1 MKSPIG
7 VHKNQFRGF
16 LVPIMVFG
24 LAGGAMVSSNIDL
37 GSVAWA
43 AGKGEGQGA
52 GQGKGFGGARGGTG
66 ERPDMGGGKGVE
78 EKIFRGG
85 KDRITITE
93 EEDSD
98 RPPWAKTPGREGKP
112 GSGGGKPVGAGTMK
126 GDLYGDLYV
135 ILRDANGVP
144 ILDQYGHVQPIDAD
158 GNLIPLNEEGEPVD
172 EAAAAL
178 LQEVDFSRLN
188 VARSPSKVSD
198 HAYDSV
204 LETLNSAT
212 NITLDPAG
220 RLVVT
225 VDGVVKTIDSPLENL
240 VLYEMLLDKGFLPG
254 LTVDD
259 AILGSLIFLKDA
271 QLTTADLDAATS
283 FLAAASD
290 KATTVTIDSVV
301 YLNAI
306 LGITGTIVV
315 NGDSY
320 VDYSTFNYDRASTYV
335 GDITYLKDDGTGTGT
350 YITVTEPIMTAVFG
364 DETYTSDDGGV
375 DGFAQATDDARTLI
389 EFIHEPIH

>member
-1 MKSPIG
+1 MKKSKFELSSRVLAIMGVPLAFALSIG
-7 VHKNQFRGF
+7 FPLPSVVEVGAVAFA
-16 LVPIMVFG
+16 
-24 LAGGAMVSSNIDL
+24 AGGS
-37 GSVAWA
+37 G
-43 AGKGEGQGA
+43 GQGG
-52 GQGKGFGGARGGTG
+52 GQGKGLGGGTTG
-66 ERPDMGGGKGVE
+66 AGQRPDMGGGTGLEDKVL
-78 EKIFRGG
+78 RGG
-85 KDRITITE
+85 KDSITITE

-98 RPPWAKTPGREGKP
+98 RPPWAQTPGREGKP
-112 GSGGGKPVGAGTMK
+112 GSGGGKPTGAGTMK
-126 GDLYGDLYV
+126 GDLYGDLWV

-158 GNLIPLNEEGEPVD
+158 GNLIPLNEEGEPID

-178 LQEVDFSRLN
+178 VQEVEFSRLN
-188 VARSPSKVSD
+188 VARSPSKVSEKS
-198 HAYDSV
+198 YDSV
-204 LETLNSAT
+204 LTALNSAT
-212 NITLDPAG
+212 TITLDPAG
-220 RLVVT
+220 RLVLT
-225 VDGVVKTIDSPLENL
+225 IDGVVKTIDSPLENL

-271 QLTTADLDAATS
+271 QLTAADLDAATS

-290 KATTVTIDSVV
+290 KTTTVTMDSVV
-301 YLNAI
+301 YLNSI
-306 LGITGTIVV
+306 LNISGTIVV

-320 VDYSTFNYDRASTYV
+320 VDYSTFNYDRTSTYP
-335 GDITYLKDDGTGTGT
+335 GDITYLTDDGSGTGT

-364 DETYTSDDGGV
+364 DETYTSSDGGV

>member
-364 DETYTSDDGGV
+364 DEPYTSDDGGV

>member
-1 MKSPIG
+1 MENPMGLGSKKTLSY
-7 VHKNQFRGF
+7 V
-16 LVPIMVFG
+16 VPIMAFALAFG
-24 LAGGAMVSSNIDL
+24 TFASEQVGN
-37 GSVAWA
+37 VALA

-52 GQGKGFGGARGGTG
+52 GQGKGLGGAKGGAG
-66 ERPDMGGGKGVE
+66 GPSSDMGGGKGLEDKV
-78 EKIFRGG
+78 FRGG
-85 KDRITITE
+85 KDRVTATE

-98 RPPWAKTPGREGKP
+98 RPPWAQTPGREGKP
-112 GSGGGKPVGAGTMK
+112 GSGGGKPTGAGTMK
-126 GDLYGDLYV
+126 GDLYGDLYI

-144 ILDQYGHVQPIDAD
+144 ILDQYGHVQPLDAN
-158 GNLIPLNEEGEPVD
+158 GNLIPLNEEGEPID

-178 LQEVDFSRLN
+178 LQEVEFSRLN
-188 VARSPSKVSD
+188 VARSPSKVSQ
-198 HAYDSV
+198 HSYDSV
-204 LETLNSAT
+204 IETLNSAT
-212 NITLDPAG
+212 SITLDAAG

-259 AILGSLIFLKDA
+259 AVLGSLVFLKDS
-271 QLTTADLDAATS
+271 QLTTADLDAAAS

-290 KATTVTIDSVV
+290 KGTAVTIDSVV

-315 NGDSY
+315 NGDTY
-320 VDYSTFNYDRASTYV
+320 VDYSTFNYDRATTYV

-364 DETYTSDDGGV
+364 DEPYTSTDGGV
-375 DGFAQATDDARTLI
+375 DGFAQAADDARTLI